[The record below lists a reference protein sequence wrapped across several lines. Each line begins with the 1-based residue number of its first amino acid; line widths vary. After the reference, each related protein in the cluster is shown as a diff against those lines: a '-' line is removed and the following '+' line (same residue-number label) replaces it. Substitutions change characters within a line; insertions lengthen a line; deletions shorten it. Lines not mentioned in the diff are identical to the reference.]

1 MSRHRPSIAL
11 LASLLFGVALTQAVA
26 QSPATYPD
34 RPIKVIMPVPPG
46 TALDV
51 VTRVIAEQMSAT
63 LGQQIVVEPRPGAG
77 GLLAAQAVA
86 SAPADGYT
94 LLGGAAGIFTI
105 LPGQNEKL
113 PLDVLRDFTHAG
125 MIVGRSAVFV
135 AVPPKLGVKTFAEF
149 AALAKAKP
157 EQVVVGTN
165 GAGTLPHY
173 AGLLL
178 QRKGRL
184 PLTIVPYNQGGTP
197 AVVAD
202 VLGGRVQAII
212 EASFGLR
219 GQLQSGDLQLIGVFA
234 DERDPAFPSVPTVTE
249 TLPGLT
255 AVGFM
260 TLAAPARTPEA
271 VVQRLNEGLNKAL
284 ETPAVRK
291 RFAELGVPISIVT
304 PAQAKAFVEQQSKIW
319 WPLVKELEGR

>member
-1 MSRHRPSIAL
+1 MLITPTAQP
-11 LASLLFGVALTQAVA
+11 TVA
-26 QSPATYPD
+26 QTPAPYPD
-34 RPIKVIMPVPPG
+34 KPIKIVMPVPPG

-51 VTRVIAEQMSAT
+51 VTRVIAEQMSGT
-63 LGQQIVVEPRPGAG
+63 LGQQIIVEPRPGAG

-135 AVPPKLGVKTFAEF
+135 AVPPRLGVKTFAEF
-149 AALAKAKP
+149 AAMAKAKP
-157 EQVVVGTN
+157 EQVIVGTN

-212 EASFGLR
+212 EASFGLQ
-219 GQLQSGDLQLIGVFA
+219 GQLQSGDLELIGVFA
-234 DERDPAFPSVPTVTE
+234 DERDPAFPNVPTVSE
-249 TLPGLT
+249 TLPGLS

-260 TLAAPARTPEA
+260 TLAIPAKAPDA
-271 VVQRLNEGLNKAL
+271 VVRRLNEGLNKAL
-284 ETPAVRK
+284 EAPAVRQ

-304 PAQAKAFVEQQSKIW
+304 PAQATAFVEQQSRIW